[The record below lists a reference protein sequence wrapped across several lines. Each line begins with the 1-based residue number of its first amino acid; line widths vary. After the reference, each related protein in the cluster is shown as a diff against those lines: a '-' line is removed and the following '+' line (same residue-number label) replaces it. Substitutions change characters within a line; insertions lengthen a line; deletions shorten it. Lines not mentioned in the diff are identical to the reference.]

1 MTIKYLKCCA
11 FLFLVCV
18 LAAQVPVSATTS
30 AEQAISDSLTR
41 GSRFTVTLTGLPNTS
56 YYIWLSGTSTMTGES
71 RDQPPYIADNT
82 ENVMKDPDGGP
93 YTIGSYQYNNG
104 GGRTIRDDVAASTP
118 DMPNTNYYALVTTDA
133 NGKEIVQFQTSTNTA
148 IRSYSV
154 KAENPQSVDRDN
166 LQIDVTVYTRKA
178 PGPMIITPTEIP
190 VAETTAPLP
199 TPVPTSFTT
208 IAVPIATT
216 TLPETIPTQHAS
228 LETGIA
234 LISVF
239 AGLIGLRRK

>member
-18 LAAQVPVSATTS
+18 LAGMVPVSAETS
-30 AEQAISDSLTR
+30 AEQSISDSLTR

-56 YYIWLSGTSTMTGES
+56 YYIWLSGTSSMTGEP

-82 ENVMKDPDGGP
+82 ENVMKDPDSGP

-133 NGKEIVQFQTSTNTA
+133 SGKEIVQFQTSTNTA

-154 KAENPQSVDRDN
+154 KAENPQSVERDN
-166 LQIDVTVYTRKA
+166 LRIDVTVYTRRA

-190 VAETTAPLP
+190 VTETMTTPP
-199 TPVPTSFTT
+199 TPVPTTVITT
-208 IAVPIATT
+208 AMAIPTT
-216 TLPETIPTQHAS
+216 TLPVTTPTQRTS
-228 LETGIA
+228 LEMGIP

-239 AGLIGLRRK
+239 SGLIALRKR